1 MATVSIL
8 IVDWLDKPKSFY
20 FRQGYEDRFLWNTV
34 VVNDTRS
41 DAYMIYLGID
51 IAKNSHVAAAMTSEG
66 EIILTPFSF
75 TNSAAGFAL
84 LKERLDSL
92 PKMPL
97 LVGLESTAHYGE
109 NLIYFLCGNGYHVA
123 MINPLQTSAMRKSA
137 IRKTK
142 TDKVDAFVIAK
153 SLMMEGYTELKQ
165 TDINLLKLKGLC
177 KTRQNLILMRTR
189 CKIQLGS
196 FVDQLFPELNQFF
209 RAGLHINVS
218 YTLLKAHPRPA
229 EVQSLHLTYLS
240 NLLHKASRGRYTK
253 EDAIRLREL
262 AKISIGTDSPAL
274 ALQIRQ
280 AVSQIELFSA
290 QLEQVESEISS
301 IMNSLASPIMT
312 IPGIGHLNGAMILSC
327 IGNIQRFSSS
337 AKLLAYAGLD
347 PAVIQSGNF
356 NAKSTRMSKRGNSML
371 RYALINAA
379 HNVVRNNE
387 TFALYYRSKIA
398 QGKSHYCALGH
409 TAHKLIRVIF
419 ILLTKNIA
427 FDLA

>member
-1 MATVSIL
+1 
-8 IVDWLDKPKSFY
+8 
-20 FRQGYEDRFLWNTV
+20 
-34 VVNDTRS
+34 
-41 DAYMIYLGID
+41 MIYLGID
-51 IAKNSHVAAAMTSEG
+51 VAKNTHVAAAMTSEG
-66 EIILTPFSF
+66 EVLLMPFSF
-75 TNSAAGFAL
+75 TNSSAGFAL
-84 LKERLDSL
+84 LLEKLKSL
-92 PKMPL
+92 PDAPL
-97 LVGLESTAHYGE
+97 LIGLESTAHYGE

-123 MINPLQTSAMRKSA
+123 MINPLQTAAIRKSA

-142 TDKVDAFVIAK
+142 TDKVDAFLIAK
-153 SLMMEGYTELKQ
+153 SLMMDGYTELEQ
-165 TDINLLKLKGLC
+165 TDIQLLKLKGLC

-189 CKIQLGS
+189 CKIQLGA

-218 YTLLKAHPRPA
+218 YTLLKAHPRPE

-240 NLLHKASRGRYTK
+240 NLLRKASRGKYTK

-262 AKISIGTDSPAL
+262 AKHSIGTDSPAL

-290 QLEQVESEISS
+290 QLEQVETEITAIMDS
-301 IMNSLASPIMT
+301 IDSPIVT
-312 IPGIGHLNGAMILSC
+312 VPGIGCLNGAMILSC
-327 IGNIQRFSSS
+327 IGNVQRFSSP

-356 NAKSTRMSKRGNSML
+356 NARSTRMSKRGNSML

-379 HNVVRNNE
+379 HNVVLNND
-387 TFALYYRSKIA
+387 TFAQYYNSKIA

-419 ILLTKNIA
+419 TLLTKNIV

>member
-1 MATVSIL
+1 
-8 IVDWLDKPKSFY
+8 
-20 FRQGYEDRFLWNTV
+20 
-34 VVNDTRS
+34 
-41 DAYMIYLGID
+41 MIYLGID
-51 IAKNSHVAAAMTSEG
+51 VAKNSHVAAAMSSEG
-66 EIILTPFSF
+66 EVLLMPFPF
-75 TNSAAGFAL
+75 ANSADGFAL
-84 LKERLDSL
+84 LREKLNSL
-92 PKMPL
+92 PRLPL

-123 MINPLQTSAMRKSA
+123 VINPLQTAAIRKSA

-153 SLMMEGYTELKQ
+153 SLMMEGYTELQ
-165 TDINLLKLKGLC
+165 QADLQILKLKGLC

-209 RAGLHINVS
+209 RSGLHINVS

-229 EVQSLHLTYLS
+229 EVCSLHLTYLS
-240 NLLHKASRGRYTK
+240 NLLRKASRGKYTK
-253 EDAIRLREL
+253 KDAIRLREL
-262 AKISIGTDSPAL
+262 ARNSIGTDSPAL

-280 AVSQIELFSA
+280 AVSQIELFST
-290 QLEQVESEISS
+290 QLEQVENEIST
-301 IMNSLASPIMT
+301 IMDSLNSPIMT
-312 IPGIGHLNGAMILSC
+312 VPGIGHLNGAMILSC
-327 IGNIQRFSSS
+327 IGNIQRFSSP

-347 PAVIQSGNF
+347 PAVVQSGNF

-371 RYALINAA
+371 RYALINAS

-387 TFALYYRSKIA
+387 TFAQYYNSKIA

-419 ILLTKNIA
+419 TLLTKNIA
-427 FDLA
+427 FNLA